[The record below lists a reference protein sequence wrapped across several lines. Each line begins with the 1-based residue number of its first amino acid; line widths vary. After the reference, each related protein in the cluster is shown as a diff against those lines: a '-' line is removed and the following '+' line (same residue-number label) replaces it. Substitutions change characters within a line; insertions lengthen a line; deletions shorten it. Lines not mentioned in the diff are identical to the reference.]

1 MILGGTDLWLEGPGN
16 LSNTYSTLSANL
28 TLALW
33 SDWSRER
40 GKRRGEV
47 IAQFFKNKVSRV
59 TSLCIG
65 KEIFEAQKSIT
76 SLLIQVLS
84 TSLVLPSFS
93 FITAW
98 AKEFKHSYL
107 CAWSASQSAWH
118 FSASAAAFL
127 DLDIKKSMLR
137 LNMVV
142 VMRRWAAAQGDLP
155 ERALRDP
162 DFLPSSRCLELW
174 LWLRKLSKLR

>member
-1 MILGGTDLWLEGPGN
+1 MFPFISHSDGLDEKPSFWIAVERINFLGGNEAAPITELLG
-16 LSNTYSTLSANL
+16 TLM
-28 TLALW
+28 
-33 SDWSRER
+33 
-40 GKRRGEV
+40 
-47 IAQFFKNKVSRV
+47 I
-59 TSLCIG
+59 
-65 KEIFEAQKSIT
+65 IT
-76 SLLIQVLS
+76 SLSICWSEYNDWLGNSSSSSSSSLLPQVLS

-93 FITAW
+93 FIRAW

-118 FSASAAAFL
+118 FLASAAAFL

-137 LNMVV
+137 SNMLM